1 MAMKSLSRLFIVSAG
16 LTAVVAAGCT
26 LESPNAPPL
35 TGPSTLA
42 LSLTAAASPD
52 ILPEDGVS
60 QSVIRITARDQFGQ
74 PLPNV
79 ALRVDIVVGSTVV
92 DFGVLSARNVTTNAS
107 GEATVIYTAPRAPQ
121 QGIDTGSIVTIA
133 VRPVGTNFLGS
144 AAGTS
149 TSIRLVPETT
159 ALIPGAPEP
168 SFYFSPTDPAVGVR
182 VYFDATASRDPD
194 GTIVRYRWNYGDG
207 EFEEGPVNHKDYVE
221 PGTFIVT
228 LTVTDNDGKSASQ
241 SKPITISG
249 S

>member
-1 MAMKSLSRLFIVSAG
+1 MRRTLAAIVTIAALSGA
-16 LTAVVAAGCT
+16 CT
-26 LESPNAPPL
+26 LQETEAPPL

-42 LSLTAAASPD
+42 LSLSAAASPD

-79 ALRVDIVVGSTVV
+79 ALRVDTVVGSSIV
-92 DFGVLSARNVTTNAS
+92 DFGVLSARNVTTNGS
-107 GEATVIYTAPRAPQ
+107 GEATVTFTAPRAPQ
-121 QGIDTGSIVTIA
+121 QGIDTGTVVTIA
-133 VRPVGTNFLGS
+133 VRPVGTDFF
-144 AAGTS
+144 GTS
-149 TSIRLVPETT
+149 TGTVTSIRLVPETT

-168 SFYFSPTDPAVGVR
+168 SFFFSPTNPAVGVR
-182 VYFDATASRDPD
+182 VYFDASASRDPD

-221 PGTFIVT
+221 AGTFVVT
-228 LTVTDNDGKSASQ
+228 LTVTDNEGKSSSQ
-241 SKPITISG
+241 SKAITVTG